1 MRPRG
6 ARPGLRP
13 AGFAVSARLGEHGLG
28 VAAVLF
34 AALVWGTT
42 GTVATLAPSVGPAAI
57 GACAMG
63 FGGLMQA
70 ALAGRG
76 IRASLPALARHWLLL
91 LAGGLAVAIYPLAFY
106 GSMRLAG
113 VTVGTVVTI
122 GSAPLLS
129 TLLEVALDRSRL
141 SRRWLLGA
149 LVGVS
154 GMVLLCLAKGGAHPE
169 TAGGN
174 AALPG
179 IALGLLGG
187 LTYALYSWSARRVML
202 GCVRPPVAM
211 GATFGIGGLLL
222 LPLLV
227 ATGGPFLASWGNA
240 AVGLYMAVVPMF
252 LGYLSFGYGLA
263 RTPASTATTLT
274 LTEPVVAAMLAMAV
288 VGERLTPAGW
298 LGVALIVSCLAI
310 VTLPMGLP
318 ARRAQPLLGT

>member
-1 MRPRG
+1 
-6 ARPGLRP
+6 
-13 AGFAVSARLGEHGLG
+13 
-28 VAAVLF
+28 
-34 AALVWGTT
+34 
-42 GTVATLAPSVGPAAI
+42 
-57 GACAMG
+57 
-63 FGGLMQA
+63 MQA

-149 LVGVS
+149 LAGVS
-154 GMVLLCLAKGGAHPE
+154 GMVLLCLAKGGAHPG
-169 TAGGN
+169 TAGGD

-187 LTYALYSWSARRVML
+187 LTYALYSWTARRVML
-202 GCVRPPVAM
+202 GGVRPPVAM

-263 RTPASTATTLT
+263 RIPASTATTLT

-288 VGERLTPAGW
+288 VGERLAPAGW

-310 VTLPMGLP
+310 VTLPIGLP

>member
-1 MRPRG
+1 M
-6 ARPGLRP
+6 
-13 AGFAVSARLGEHGLG
+13 SARLGEHGLG

-63 FGGLMQA
+63 LGGLMQA

-76 IRASLPALARHWLLL
+76 IRASLPALARHWRLL

-154 GMVLLCLAKGGAHPE
+154 GMVLLCLAKGGAHPG
-169 TAGGN
+169 TAGGD

-202 GCVRPPVAM
+202 GGVRPPVAM

-227 ATGGPFLASWGNA
+227 ATGGPFLVSWGNA

-263 RTPASTATTLT
+263 RIPASTATTLT